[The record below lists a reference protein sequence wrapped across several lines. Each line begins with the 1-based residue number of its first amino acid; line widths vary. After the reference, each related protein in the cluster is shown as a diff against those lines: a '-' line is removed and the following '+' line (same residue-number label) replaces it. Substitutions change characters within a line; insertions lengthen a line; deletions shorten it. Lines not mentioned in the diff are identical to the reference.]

1 MVLLNKIKSRG
12 FTLIELMVVIA
23 IIALLSSVV
32 LAGMKGAKDKAS
44 TAALVASFRQIQIA
58 MEQYKNATG
67 YYPYEN
73 DVSNKSW
80 SYTFGLTDNITPNLT
95 TVSFLPTYIKKMP
108 NPLVSGDLY
117 TFFNPGP
124 TYSFGAWGAYT
135 CGGKPLKGYLF
146 TYSASSNNY
155 INLPAFSSFP
165 TIYCITAN

>member
-1 MVLLNKIKSRG
+1 MKYYKKMVLLNKIKSRG

-32 LAGMKGAKDKAS
+32 LAGMKGAKDNAS

-95 TVSFLPTYIKKMP
+95 TVDQAATVFANQIDAGTNQNQVFYEI
-108 NPLVSGDLY
+108 NVASGL
-117 TFFNPGP
+117 
-124 TYSFGAWGAYT
+124 
-135 CGGKPLKGYLF
+135 
-146 TYSASSNNY
+146 
-155 INLPAFSSFP
+155 
-165 TIYCITAN
+165 TANTFYFVKLPVSAYLDASAEL